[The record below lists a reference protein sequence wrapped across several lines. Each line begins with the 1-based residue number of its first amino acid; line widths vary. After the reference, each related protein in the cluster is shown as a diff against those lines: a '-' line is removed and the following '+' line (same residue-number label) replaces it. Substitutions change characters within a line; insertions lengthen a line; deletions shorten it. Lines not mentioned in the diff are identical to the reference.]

1 MSNYLDKFTLEGT
14 DLMVRDVEARSEI
27 DNLSQ
32 RTTTIETKI
41 NGLNS
46 YSISY
51 SGTTNTLTIGKVV

>member
-1 MSNYLDKFTLEGT
+1 MANYLDKFTLEGT
-14 DLMVRDVEARSEI
+14 DLMVRDVESHSEI

-51 SGTTNTLTIGKVV
+51 NGTTNTLTFRKVV